1 MRISVI
7 KLWGN
12 GSTEFWL
19 ERPRFALL
27 DIGVR
32 GLQNLG
38 CFPHDGQLEPAS
50 LPFSPLRRLI

>member
-12 GSTEFWL
+12 GSAEFWL

-27 DIGVR
+27 DIAVR
-32 GLQNLG
+32 GSQNLG
-38 CFPHDGQLEPAS
+38 CFLHDEQLEPAS
-50 LPFSPLRRLI
+50 LPF